1 MIERWGGFSVW
12 WRRMND
18 RESNGST
25 SSEPAGSHPEIAS
38 EDQWWHR
45 VDVSTSSSLKQIVK
59 RRTYW
64 HERDDMREEP
74 EISESEIE
82 DEDEQQKE
90 RSESRSILVGTDG
103 SMDPYCGK
111 GSFELIIVN
120 RDLVNVS
127 SEKTISTGELHR
139 GAGIVYGYRMDSYRA
154 EVAGL
159 VRSLEVL
166 KNKLEKT
173 EFGGK
178 IELFCDNNGAVLAL
192 RRWTYLEVEP
202 PWFAKESATLRHRTA
217 LLVKSAEDK

>member
-1 MIERWGGFSVW
+1 
-12 WRRMND
+12 MND

-64 HERDDMREEP
+64 HERDDMREES
-74 EISESEIE
+74 EINESEID
-82 DEDEQQKE
+82 DEVEQQKE
-90 RSESRSILVGTDG
+90 WW

-120 RDLVNVS
+120 RDLVNVT

-139 GAGIVYGYRMDSYRA
+139 EAGIVYGYRMNSYRA

-178 IELFCDNNGAVLAL
+178 IELFCDNNGPVLAL
-192 RRWTYLEVEP
+192 RQLTCLEVEP
-202 PWFAKESATLRHRTA
+202 PWFAKES
-217 LLVKSAEDK
+217 D